1 MTITLVK
8 GTGSSAVTTTLVAGQ
23 SRNSTGS
30 PIGPED
36 LRGSDAPGVV
46 THDYIGAEREHPE
59 LIRCNHGTISFGVTR
74 TFADVATAAAYMS
87 KGAATAPGSGAD
99 GFWGEGSEGAL
110 YFGSTKVFEH
120 ACVTSRTYAWVG
132 NTVKV
137 NYTIE
142 G

>member
-8 GTGSSAVTTTLVAGQ
+8 GTGASAVTTTLVAGQ
-23 SRNSTGS
+23 ERNTTGS

-36 LRGSDAPGVV
+36 QRGSDTPGVV
-46 THDYIGAEREHPE
+46 TRDYIGAAREHPE
-59 LIRCNHGTISFGVTR
+59 LVRCNHGSVSFGVTR
-74 TFADVATAAAYMS
+74 TFASVSSAETYME
-87 KGAATAPGSGAD
+87 TT
-99 GFWGEGSEGAL
+99 FWSEGSEGAL
-110 YFGSTKVFEH
+110 YFGSTKIFDF

>member
-1 MTITLVK
+1 MTITLVN
-8 GTGSSAVTTTLVAGQ
+8 GNTTTTLCAGQ
-23 SRNSTGS
+23 TRNATGS

-36 LRGSDAPGVV
+36 FRGSDAPGVV
-46 THDYIGAEREHPE
+46 THDFIGAAREVPE

-74 TFADVATAAAYMS
+74 TFADVE
-87 KGAATAPGSGAD
+87 AATAYMATS
-99 GFWGEGSEGAL
+99 FWTEGSAGAL
-110 YFGSTKVFEH
+110 KFDNTQVFAN

>member
-8 GTGSSAVTTTLVAGQ
+8 GSGNSAVTTTLCAGRA
-23 SRNSTGS
+23 RNSTGD

-46 THDYIGAEREHPE
+46 TRDYIGAAREHPE
-59 LIRCNHGTISFGVTR
+59 LVRCNHGSISFGVTR
-74 TFADVATAAAYMS
+74 TFASVAAAAAYM
-87 KGAATAPGSGAD
+87 ATD
-99 GFWGEGSEGAL
+99 FWAEGSEGAL
-110 YFGSTKVFEH
+110 YFDSTQIFEF
-120 ACVTSRTYAWVG
+120 AAVTSRTYAWVG
-132 NTVKV
+132 ATVKV

>member
-1 MTITLVK
+1 MTITLVN
-8 GTGSSAVTTTLVAGQ
+8 GNTTTTLCAGQ
-23 SRNSTGS
+23 TRNATGS

-36 LRGSDAPGVV
+36 FRGSDAPGVV
-46 THDYIGAEREHPE
+46 THDYIGAEREVPE

-74 TFADVATAAAYMS
+74 TFGSVDDAAAYMS
-87 KGAATAPGSGAD
+87 KGAATSPSSGAD
-99 GFWGEGSEGAL
+99 GFWGEGSSGAL
-110 YFGSTKVFEH
+110 YFGETKVFEN

>member
-8 GTGSSAVTTTLVAGQ
+8 GTGSSAVTTTLCAGQ
-23 SRNSTGS
+23 TRNSTGS

-36 LRGSDAPGVV
+36 LRGSDTPGVV
-46 THDYIGAEREHPE
+46 TRDYIGAAREHPE
-59 LIRCNHGTISFGVTR
+59 LVRCNHGSVSFSVTR
-74 TFADVATAAAYMS
+74 TFANVDAAEEYMAS
-87 KGAATAPGSGAD
+87 TFLD
-99 GFWGEGSEGAL
+99 EGSEGAL
-110 YFGSTKVFEH
+110 YYGSRKVYDY

-132 NTVKV
+132 STVKV

>member
-8 GTGSSAVTTTLVAGQ
+8 GTGGSAVTTTLVAGQ
-23 SRNSTGS
+23 ERNATGS

-36 LRGSDAPGVV
+36 FRGSDAPGVV
-46 THDYIGAEREHPE
+46 TRDYIGAEREHPE
-59 LIRCNHGTISFGVTR
+59 LVRCNHGSISFGVTR
-74 TFADVATAAAYMS
+74 TFASVAAAAAYMA
-87 KGAATAPGSGAD
+87 KGAATQPGSGET

-110 YFGSTKVFEH
+110 YFDSTKIFEF
-120 ACVTSRTYAWVG
+120 AAVTNRTFAWVG
-132 NTVKV
+132 RTVKV